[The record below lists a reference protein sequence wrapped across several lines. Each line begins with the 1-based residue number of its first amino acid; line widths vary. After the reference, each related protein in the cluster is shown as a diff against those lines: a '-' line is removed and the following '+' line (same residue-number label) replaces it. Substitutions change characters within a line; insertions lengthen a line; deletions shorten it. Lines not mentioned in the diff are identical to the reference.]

1 MEKFEILEYSD
12 EHMVV
17 KFNSFYEQTR
27 YFFING
33 DNGYIYDK
41 DKFGLHQ
48 VCKNLGREGEA
59 LAASVKDFV
68 KIMKKNL
75 MRRG

>member
-17 KFNSFYEQTR
+17 KFNSFYEHTR
-27 YFFING
+27 YFFISG
-33 DNGYIYDK
+33 DNSYIYEK

-48 VCKNLGREGEA
+48 VCRNLSREGKA
-59 LAASVKDFV
+59 LTASAKDFV

-75 MRRG
+75 KGKG